1 MKRDRF
7 LSVCT
12 IALPVAAAI
21 LSALPGVVRMNWMG
35 GRVTYC
41 SAYSMVPVGYAMC
54 GPFLAAV
61 AAIVLTVLGVVL
73 ACRKTAELRVAMWIV
88 ALAAALC
95 GLSAAIFGNLTPL
108 GGLVSLILALDAA
121 VVHQIRMPD

>member
-1 MKRDRF
+1 MKRNRF

-12 IALPVAAAI
+12 IALPVVAAI
-21 LSALPGVVRMNWMG
+21 LSALPNVVKMNWMG

-41 SAYSMVPVGYAMC
+41 SAYSMVPVGYAVC

-61 AAIVLTVLGVVL
+61 AAIVLTVLGAVL
-73 ACRKTAELRVAMWIV
+73 ARRKTAGLRTAVRMI

-95 GLSAAIFGNLTPL
+95 GVSPAIFGSLTPL
-108 GGLVSLILALDAA
+108 GGLISLLLALDAA
-121 VVHQIRMPD
+121 AAQGIHVSD